1 MLGVGSLIAD
11 IAAAKIAAAND
22 PGAPVAGFKRGVVSS
37 GSVGASSASSVPAG
51 VSSTGGGSSARSMLE
66 MERYG
71 DVKDV
76 ASTYG
81 DDSLAR
87 QIEISRE
94 YNAAEADKAY
104 MRQIEWL
111 ENYYPRLVNSMKAA
125 GLNPILA
132 ANLGFSGSSAVQASS
147 AAVGGDTYA
156 DLINAASN
164 RRNSTS
170 QRISALAS
178 VIGAGASVMR
188 ALGSVLSAVFPKGVH

>member
-1 MLGVGSLIAD
+1 MFINPVLPSVVNTLGGNTNPVLPSVVHTLGGSM
-11 IAAAKIAAAND
+11 
-22 PGAPVAGFKRGVVSS
+22 PS
-37 GSVGASSASSVPAG
+37 ASSASAIPAG

-66 MERYG
+66 MERSG

-104 MRQIEWL
+104 ERQKEWL
-111 ENYYPRLVNSMKAA
+111 ANYYPRLVKSMKAA

-147 AAVGGDTYA
+147 SAVGGDTYA

-170 QRISALAS
+170 QRISAVSS
-178 VIGAGASVMR
+178 VVGAGASVIR
-188 ALGSVLSAVFPKGVH
+188 SIGSLIHSISPKGL